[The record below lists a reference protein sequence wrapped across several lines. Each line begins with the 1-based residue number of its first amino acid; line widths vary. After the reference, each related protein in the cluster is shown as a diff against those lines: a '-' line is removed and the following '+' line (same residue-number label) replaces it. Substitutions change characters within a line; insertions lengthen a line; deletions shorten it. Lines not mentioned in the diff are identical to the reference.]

1 VHDPTDKALF
11 YCSTYIH
18 IGNATNTPF
27 WKAKW
32 LYGAAPE
39 DIEPGLFR
47 MTRYKGRTV
56 HYEMQNQ
63 N

>member
-1 VHDPTDKALF
+1 M
-11 YCSTYIH
+11 
-18 IGNATNTPF
+18 GNGKNTPF
-27 WKAKW
+27 WKVKW
-32 LYGAAPE
+32 LHGAAPE

-47 MTRYKGRTV
+47 MARYKGRTV